1 MQRQI
6 LKQMQRKLQDS
17 ITRVQDELAS
27 QVVEG
32 VAGAGAVKIR
42 VNGQREVVSVH
53 LDKSVVDAEAVELLE
68 DLVLTATREAL
79 NKAEALAGEKMQAL
93 TGGLQIPGMPN
104 IF

>member
-6 LKQMQRKLQDS
+6 LKQMQRKLQES

-32 VAGAGAVKIR
+32 ISGSGAVRVR
-42 VNGQREVVSVH
+42 VNGHREVLSVQ
-53 LDKSVVDAEAVELLE
+53 LDKSVVDPESVDLLE
-68 DLVLTATREAL
+68 DLILTAVKEAMQ
-79 NKAEALAGEKMQAL
+79 KAESLAGEKMQAL

-104 IF
+104 LF